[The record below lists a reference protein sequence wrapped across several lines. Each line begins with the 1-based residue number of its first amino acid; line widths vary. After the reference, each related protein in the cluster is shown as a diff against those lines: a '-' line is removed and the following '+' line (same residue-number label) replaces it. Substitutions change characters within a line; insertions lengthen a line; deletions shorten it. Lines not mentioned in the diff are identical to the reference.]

1 MLATQC
7 HIPEYVIPQN
17 KGSVLDLA
25 AEGHTFSVIIHLI
38 LNLSLKQVHILFQ
51 SDFFTECDL
60 VIPLSTS
67 STISSDEVFRICLF
81 FWKNTIRRSNNVKV
95 FRSVRRIAK
104 SDYKLRHVR
113 PSVLMEQH
121 GSHWE
126 DFHEI
131 WYSSIFRKSVEEN
144 SSFIQSDKNNG
155 PLHEKQSTFFL
166 YLTKFFLE

>member
-1 MLATQC
+1 MFIEFKKLITMLATQC

-113 PSVLMEQH
+113 PSVLMERGH
-121 GSHWE
+121 TLHMGAL
-126 DFHEI
+126 EI
-131 WYSSIFRKSVEEN
+131 LNKQVQYMSTVLGETRYRKYPHN
-144 SSFIQSDKNNG
+144 AA
-155 PLHEKQSTFFL
+155 EKCS
-166 YLTKFFLE
+166 